1 MNITRISQEI
11 PANEPTME
19 SILGEYSR
27 VWLAKLSE
35 KPLQTGQKKT
45 SSSGYFCPDNQCQYD

>member
-19 SILGEYSR
+19 SILGDYIQEY
-27 VWLAKLSE
+27 
-35 KPLQTGQKKT
+35 G
-45 SSSGYFCPDNQCQYD
+45 